1 MLYTDFCTEF
11 NRSVK
16 KQDVSSAHR
25 ALMQELGRILVR
37 DKQDFVDLLN
47 ESGYEAEL
55 IDSDVDLVDTFVE
68 NVPYSPSLMLGAS
81 MLTAAHNRK
90 MSFDGE
96 DDYLDDSLVK
106 SSYNVMYSYF
116 AHEYQDEQSSN
127 AVGAIVAGSLAAAT
141 AGVNLARTQAEKKR
155 ERESAGR
162 TAYEQKEASKQQMVQ
177 GILEAKKQQ
186 QDQLR
191 AQQQDEA
198 KNKRLIYIIGGSV
211 LAVAIIGIAIYAIK
225 KRKK

>member
-47 ESGYEAEL
+47 ESGYEAEV

-96 DDYLDDSLVK
+96 DEYLDDSLVK

-116 AHEYQDEQSSN
+116 GSSENYSN
-127 AVGAIVAGSLAAAT
+127 AVSDVGLIAGAIGAT
-141 AGVNLARTQAEKKR
+141 ATLGSSISQSQQRKKYGGQDI
-155 ERESAGR
+155 SA
-162 TAYEQKEASKQQMVQ
+162 QKEASKQQVVQ
-177 GILEAKKQQ
+177 GILDAKKQQ
-186 QDQLR
+186 QEQLR
-191 AQQQDEA
+191 AEQKEKAQ
-198 KNKRLIYIIGGSV
+198 NKRLIYIIGGSV

>member
-55 IDSDVDLVDTFVE
+55 IDSDIDLVDTFVE

-90 MSFDGE
+90 MGFDGE
-96 DDYLDDSLVK
+96 DEYLDDSLVK

-116 AHEYQDEQSSN
+116 GEEESSN
-127 AVGAIVAGSLAAAT
+127 AIGAAIVGAVGAG
-141 AGVNLARTQAEKKR
+141 AGLTKEALERKR
-155 ERESAGR
+155 EKESSGR
-162 TAYEQKEASKQQMVQ
+162 KAYEQKEASKQQMVQ

-225 KRKK
+225 KRRK